1 MPYTVVD
8 LDGGIR
14 VAANDVGPPT
24 GFPIVVHH
32 GLIASIR
39 DAALFAGLVDAGRRV
54 LLLARPGYGDS
65 APVVLPDVAG
75 WGALAEAALDA
86 LHVDAF
92 DILGISSG
100 APYAYAL
107 AARCPARTRSVFIF
121 SGTPALYDARV
132 AALWPYPLDT
142 AASLAEL
149 QALAR
154 SLFFAGLSPA
164 QAQEPAIVDASAHD
178 CFGIAL
184 DLRIRLRAW
193 GFDLRDI
200 GARVFMQHALD
211 DSSVPFATAQI
222 TASMLRHCRFD
233 ARETGDH
240 FSGELLDAFLRRT
253 VLGAGDRSV
262 DAQHAP
268 PLNQKS
274 IPGG

>member
-14 VAANDVGPPT
+14 VAINDLGPLT

-32 GLIASIR
+32 GLIASIC
-39 DAALFAGLVDAGRRV
+39 DTALFASLVAAGRRV
-54 LLLARPGYGDS
+54 LLLARPGYGNS
-65 APVVLPDVAG
+65 TPVVLPDIAG
-75 WGALAEAALDA
+75 WGELAEAALDA
-86 LHVDAF
+86 LHVRAF
-92 DILGISSG
+92 DLLGISSG

-142 AASLAEL
+142 AASLADL
-149 QALAR
+149 QPLAR

-164 QAQEPAIVDASAHD
+164 QAQEPAIVDASAHN

-184 DLRIRLRAW
+184 DLRIRCRAW

-200 GARVFMQHALD
+200 GASVFMQHALD
-211 DSSVPFATAQI
+211 DTSVPFATARI
-222 TASMLRHCRFD
+222 TASLHRRCHFD
-233 ARETGDH
+233 ARDSRDH
-240 FSGELLDAFLRRT
+240 FSHELLDAFLRQT
-253 VLGAGDRSV
+253 VLGSCGAEI
-262 DAQHAP
+262 AE
-268 PLNQKS
+268 
-274 IPGG
+274 

>member
-1 MPYTVVD
+1 MPYTVVE

-14 VAANDVGPPT
+14 VATNDLGPPT

-39 DAALFAGLVDAGRRV
+39 DTALFASLVAAGRRV
-54 LLLARPGYGDS
+54 ILLARPGYGD
-65 APVVLPDVAG
+65 ATPVVLPDVAG
-75 WGALAEAALDA
+75 WGALAEVALDA

-107 AARCPARTRSVFIF
+107 AARCPARTRAVFIF
-121 SGTPALYDARV
+121 SGTPALYDASV

-149 QALAR
+149 QVLAR
-154 SLFFAGLSPA
+154 SLFFAGLSPL

-184 DLRIRLRAW
+184 DLQIRCRSW
-193 GFDLRDI
+193 GFDLCDI

-211 DSSVPFATAQI
+211 DTSVPFATAQI
-222 TASMLRHCRFD
+222 TASLLKRCGFD
-233 ARETGDH
+233 ARQTGDH

-253 VLGAGDRSV
+253 VLGSRS
-262 DAQHAP
+262 AETAE
-268 PLNQKS
+268 
-274 IPGG
+274 